1 MSAVLL
7 DTNAFSM
14 VLAGD
19 SRLSVRVREMI
30 ESADRVLISAVS
42 FYEIAQKV
50 RIGKWAE
57 MAPLIETMHERAT
70 EFGFDLIAI
79 TPAMARDAGMLDWSH
94 RDPFDRMI
102 AAVALQERV
111 AVVSSDTAFD
121 AVGVARVW

>member
-1 MSAVLL
+1 MSAFLL

-19 SRLSVRVREMI
+19 SRLSGRVREMI
-30 ESADRVLISAVS
+30 ESADRILVSAVS

-50 RIGKWAE
+50 RIGKWAQME
-57 MAPLIETMHERAT
+57 PLIETMHERAV

-111 AVVSSDTAFD
+111 AVVSSDAAFD
-121 AVGVARVW
+121 VVGVKRIW